1 MAKACVQ
8 LHGLLRLLNGH
19 VVIELTFVKKGL
31 SPFPSFTFVCPNKVT
46 LRLYTW
52 SLSEMQ

>member
-1 MAKACVQ
+1 MCAVAPSPA
-8 LHGLLRLLNGH
+8 HGLLRLLNGH

-46 LRLYTW
+46 LYTID
-52 SLSEMQ
+52 LEFE